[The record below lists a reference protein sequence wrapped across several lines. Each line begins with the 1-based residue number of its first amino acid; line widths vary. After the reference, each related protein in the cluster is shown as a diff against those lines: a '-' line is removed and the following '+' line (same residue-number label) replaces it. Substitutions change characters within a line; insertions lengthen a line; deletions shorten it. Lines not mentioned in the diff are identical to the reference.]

1 MFETTRI
8 RLMLHMAD
16 VYINGPLRL
25 KGAKNIHKQLTR
37 SQERALNSLFKRWS
51 PSPLH
56 VWNLV
61 DPHHKFD
68 TEEIKVIE
76 QVVTI
81 VGADTFQTDIDK
93 VKQFL

>member
-16 VYINGPLRL
+16 VYINGPLRH

-37 SQERALNSLFKRWS
+37 SQEQALDCLFKRWS

-61 DPHHKFD
+61 DPHHTFD
-68 TEEIKVIE
+68 PEEIKVIE

-81 VGADTFQTDIDK
+81 IGADSFQADIDK